1 MIEDQNFLITKPPE
15 HGTAIIE
22 SRLGNTA
29 YKKDNPR
36 FKCNE
41 KKVPMPT
48 VIYKADD
55 QVGTDTF
62 ETMFIHPNGQAWLTR
77 YTIKIVDGK
86 QRQQRAKQ

>member
-1 MIEDQNFLITKPPE
+1 MALQ
-15 HGTAIIE
+15 IIE
-22 SRLGNTA
+22 SRLENTA

-55 QVGTDTF
+55 QVGTDRF
-62 ETMFIHPNGQAWLTR
+62 ETMFIHPNGQAWLAR
-77 YTIKIVDGK
+77 YTIKIVDGR